1 MADNSYKETLRE
13 DPLCYEFNACMWIE
27 KIIVSPVSDSNKFNI
42 TLYRKIG
49 SLDKPENITLE
60 GEAENNILDLVSFK
74 LNQETGRYVYNISG
88 YSHWSKHSKGTCYQR

>member
-1 MADNSYKETLRE
+1 
-13 DPLCYEFNACMWIE
+13 MWIE

-60 GEAENNILDLVSFK
+60 GKVENNILDLFSFK
-74 LNQETGRYVYNISG
+74 LNQETGHYIYKEFSSYPHLSR
-88 YSHWSKHSKGTCYQR
+88 HSEGTCYQK